1 MITTNLLNYFQ
12 DLREN
17 YDNFKNIEGFV
28 ADDYWEDTDYIPDS
42 FKQGNSITN
51 PCYKYNPNPN
61 EENQLDQECVKKTL
75 EESTSPEQTVVLK
88 KVFGIDTPA
97 STTPVT
103 TVTPTTSV
111 TTITPTTPDALAT
124 PTTPDTTVAPTI
136 DNLCSGNILD
146 FQCNKNLK
154 IVIWCLIILCAL
166 LVISFIVYIMYNSK
180 QKEHTPK
187 YTTPVKHLIKNTTSD
202 RIASS
207 PTTNVSFS
215 PLPPVKYQNTDQRD
229 GFLKRMIGGKTKRK
243 N

>member
-1 MITTNLLNYFQ
+1 MITTNLLNYFK

-28 ADDYWEDTDYIPDS
+28 ADDYWDDTDYIPDS
-42 FKQGNSITN
+42 FKQGDSIIN

-97 STTPVT
+97 STTSVTTVTPTTPVT
-103 TVTPTTSV
+103 TVTPTTPDTSV
-111 TTITPTTPDALAT
+111 T
-124 PTTPDTTVAPTI
+124 PTTPDTTVAPTV

-154 IVIWCLIILCAL
+154 IVIWCLIILCGL

-180 QKEHTPK
+180 HTTE
-187 YTTPVKHLIKNTTSD
+187 YETPVKHFIKKNTATD
-202 RIASS
+202 HIVSS
-207 PTTNVSFS
+207 PTTVDVSFS
-215 PLPPVKYQNTDQRD
+215 PPPAKMKYQNTNQRE